1 MIATQ
6 QRQLWF
12 VQRTQ
17 TQVKPVQSITPV
29 LAGALMLVAGGL
41 PWLVDPL
48 GTSYS
53 AWALAIDIG
62 WQFHTTILSYGLLC
76 TCIAL
81 YAFLV
86 AYAQWRPFVGSA
98 VLVQKRTQVG
108 LLCLLPTVLFLM
120 QYLYMDVAGINTL
133 GNHLLQSLL
142 LKQHLGYSVSPI
154 RVAVKPFLLDTS
166 TLAGR
171 FQILINLASLG
182 VLVPCISAWL
192 LIDRKRFF
200 LVLPRGKT
208 AKPKAPLLAMPHRK
222 LLFALGV
229 ALLLILVGRPAV
241 ALGCDYEAKTQ
252 LAAGN
257 YVQALH
263 WLDAA
268 HFFNPSLDQVAS
280 YHIERGQALYF
291 STRSQEDDDTRSYLA
306 SVYSEELDYLDA
318 YSQLIAVWQ
327 AHKTLPWV
335 IDETSITLE
344 RLSEQTKPL
353 FGLRVQRMQNNENA
367 LAWIQQLRQ
376 VDATNIYAHYMN
388 ARIQY
393 EQHNYGNAISAMVVV
408 LQLSNNAD
416 IQSSAYTYIALSD
429 ERLGD
434 YIQARADLFKAIV
447 LDPNFSNNT
456 AREELSGLR

>member
-17 TQVKPVQSITPV
+17 VKPAQSLTPV
-29 LAGALMLVAGGL
+29 LAGVLMLVAGGL

-53 AWALAIDIG
+53 AWAIAIDVG

-108 LLCLLPTVLFLM
+108 LLCLLPTALFFM

-133 GNHLLQSLL
+133 GNHFSQFLLI
-142 LKQHLGYSVSPI
+142 KQHLGYSVSPI

-171 FQILINLASLG
+171 FQVLINLASLG

-192 LIDRKRFF
+192 LIDRKRLF
-200 LVLPRGKT
+200 LVLPRGK
-208 AKPKAPLLAMPHRK
+208 AGKHKAPFLAMPHRK
-222 LLFALGV
+222 LLLALGA
-229 ALLLILVGRPAV
+229 ALLLIIVGRPAV
-241 ALGCDYEAKTQ
+241 ALGCDYEAKAQ

-263 WLDAA
+263 WLDVA
-268 HFFNPSLDQVAS
+268 HFFNPSLDQIAS

-291 STRSQEDDDTRSYLA
+291 STRNQEDDEIRSYLA
-306 SVYSEELDYLDA
+306 SVYSEQLDYLDA
-318 YSQLIAVWQ
+318 YSQLVPVWQ

-335 IDETSITLE
+335 IDEMSINLG
-344 RLSEQTKPL
+344 RLSEHTKPL
-353 FGLRVQRMQNNENA
+353 FGLRLQRMKNNENA
-367 LAWIQQLRQ
+367 LAWIQQLKQ
-376 VDATNIYAHYMN
+376 VDATNIYARYMN

-393 EQHNYGNAISAMVVV
+393 EQHNYGSTMSEMAAV

-429 ERLGD
+429 EGLGD
-434 YIQARADLFKAIV
+434 YLQARAYLFKAIA